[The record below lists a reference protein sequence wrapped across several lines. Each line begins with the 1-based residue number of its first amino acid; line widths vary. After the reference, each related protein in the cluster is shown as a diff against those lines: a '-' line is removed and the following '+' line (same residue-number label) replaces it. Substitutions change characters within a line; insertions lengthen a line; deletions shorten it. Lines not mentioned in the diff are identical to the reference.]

1 MLSQSVVGEYEEG
14 DTRVRARV
22 VYLKPPSEPEG
33 PSTSG
38 VAVLDSGE
46 FLGQRVEFERDVCSG
61 FGFSLARADLSKVFD
76 RGEILIELFCL
87 ISSFD

>member
-61 FGFSLARADLSKVFD
+61 FGFSLARADLSRVFD
-76 RGEILIELFCL
+76 RGEIFME
-87 ISSFD
+87 

>member
-1 MLSQSVVGEYEEG
+1 M
-14 DTRVRARV
+14 

-46 FLGQRVEFERDVCSG
+46 FLGQRVEFDRDVCSG
-61 FGFSLARADLSKVFD
+61 FGFSLARADLSRVFD
-76 RGEILIELFCL
+76 RGKILV
-87 ISSFD
+87 